1 MARKRK
7 DNRDLYASLDADD
20 RTFTRIYPGL
30 ITSQAY
36 QNLSLGA
43 KHFYVLCR
51 CQAASKEGRQV
62 LFNHGKEYGI
72 QYGESDFVFPAS
84 HLEKFGIK
92 RQNSWKYFKEL
103 EETGFIEKREENKHL
118 KRVNVYSFSTRW
130 KQFTVHLTDDSTSS
144 HR

>member
-1 MARKRK
+1 MAKKRK

-20 RTFTRIYPGL
+20 RTFTRIYPGM
-30 ITSQAY
+30 IKSQAY

-62 LFNHGKEYGI
+62 LFNHGREYGI
-72 QYGESDFVFPAS
+72 RYDENDFVFPAS
-84 HLEKFGIK
+84 HLEKFGI
-92 RQNSWKYFKEL
+92 RRENSWRYFKEL
-103 EETGFIEKREENKHL
+103 KEGGFIEKKEGNKPL

-130 KQFTVHLTDDSTSS
+130 KHSSVHTSDDNT
-144 HR
+144 